1 LRSGECHPGGSAL
14 GILFFM
20 VIIAMQVTCIVHVVR
35 TGRSTIWISALIF
48 LPIASTIAYF
58 IAEILPTLQHNR
70 HVRAARQKVVEKLD
84 PERELRAAQQALEI
98 TDTMANRTR
107 VADALTALGRH
118 SEALP
123 FYQRGA
129 GPRPDFRTGE
139 KLARS
144 LFLNDKP
151 QEALSVLD
159 GLPRTISQSDQ
170 DRTALLR
177 ARIFED
183 LGRHDEALESYAEV
197 MDRMAGDE
205 ARCRYAAL
213 LLKVGRRGDALGV
226 LEQVEKRMKHIDRH
240 TRAAERPMYDWAM
253 NELAGLRADQ
263 SGTSPFSPSA
273 SPAR

>member
-1 LRSGECHPGGSAL
+1 MLVFFAVIAL
-14 GILFFM
+14 
-20 VIIAMQVTCIVHVVR
+20 QVFCIVHVIRNNGR
-35 TGRSTIWISALIF
+35 TFWIFPLLIAPVVSA
-48 LPIASTIAYF
+48 IAYF
-58 IAEILPTLQHNR
+58 IVEILPTLQHNR
-70 HVRAARQKVVEKLD
+70 HVRLAKQEVVKKLD
-84 PERELRAAQQALEI
+84 PERELRTAQQQLDI

-139 KLARS
+139 KLAHS
-144 LFLNDKP
+144 LFLNDRPK
-151 QEALSVLD
+151 EALSVLD
-159 GLPRTISQSDQ
+159 AMPKTISQSDQ

-183 LGRHDEALESYAEV
+183 LGRHEEALESYAEI

-213 LLKVGRRGDALGV
+213 LLKVGRRGEALGV
-226 LEQVEKRMKHIDRH
+226 LEHVEKRMKHLDRH

-253 NELAGLRADQ
+253 KELTSLR
-263 SGTSPFSPSA
+263 T
-273 SPAR
+273 